1 MSEWRE
7 SEEERC
13 RGTSERIDFNLNAGI
28 NLRGWEG
35 RGLVGGRASPVKSSA
50 LRWLGKA

>member
-1 MSEWRE
+1 MNGE

-13 RGTSERIDFNLNAGI
+13 RGTSKRIDFSLNAGI

-35 RGLVGGRASPVKSSA
+35 RGLVGGKALPVVSSG
-50 LRWLGKA
+50 LRWLGEA